1 MDFETLPG
9 TERKLGNPPLV
20 CVPAGVFILSV
31 CLMFPELNMCLLYW
45 FVVCVLFRASETWCS
60 LSLDLPEFVF
70 SGVYRQWDFMKC
82 ALDICSCPF
91 RLWSADVLGRL
102 SPHQGTPWGVGGAR
116 DAWWSPEIGQEGPSF
131 VYEMEAYPSNSFACS
146 LRITRGSTC
155 LELLVSALC
164 VFCMCLELCEI

>member
-1 MDFETLPG
+1 METALGRKKVDFETLPG

-60 LSLDLPEFVF
+60 LSLDPPEFGF
-70 SGVYRQWDFMKC
+70 SGVYRQWGFLKC

-102 SPHQGTPWGVGGAR
+102 SPHQGTPWEVGEQE
-116 DAWWSPEIGQEGPSF
+116 SPGGLQRLVKMDQVLF
-131 VYEMEAYPSNSFACS
+131 MKRK
-146 LRITRGSTC
+146 LT
-155 LELLVSALC
+155 LLILLPAH
-164 VFCMCLELCEI
+164 

>member
-1 MDFETLPG
+1 METASGGRKVDFETLPG

-91 RLWSADVLGRL
+91 RLWSADVLGRPQPEGTAANTKRAFQKTLL
-102 SPHQGTPWGVGGAR
+102 SINRETK
-116 DAWWSPEIGQEGPSF
+116 
-131 VYEMEAYPSNSFACS
+131 
-146 LRITRGSTC
+146 LRRI
-155 LELLVSALC
+155 
-164 VFCMCLELCEI
+164 